1 MQRLTHAK
9 ICFVLALVV
18 FQSCATYYETNISFN
33 EAFRK
38 GNLQL
43 ALEELQE
50 TPAKEYR
57 KRQFLFLVN
66 NGLLLSILGRYE
78 ESNTYLEKAFIFGED
93 FRINYLNEAA
103 SYLTN
108 PNFTVY
114 RGEDHEHLLLL
125 YYKAVNY
132 LKLGKRQ
139 EALVECRR
147 MNIRLQQLSDRY
159 DTDKKYRE
167 DAFIQLLMGIIYETD
182 KDYNNAFIA
191 YRNAYNTYESEY
203 VSLFNLGSPEQLKI
217 DLVRMALLS
226 GLESEVDFYKREF
239 GLEDYVYEPSS
250 GGDLVFF
257 WHNGLGPVKAEWGI
271 NFVITRRGDMVT
283 FYNESLGLSFPFNIG
298 DYSEDEK
305 KGLEKLEVLRVAF
318 PKYVER
324 PVYYTSALLETGSEN
339 RELEKIEDV
348 NKIGFQVLEQRMT
361 LEFSK
366 ALIRAA
372 MKKVAEYQVRK
383 ENEVLGS
390 LFGIINAIT
399 EKADTRNWQTLPHS
413 ISYARIPLTL
423 GNNEVTFT
431 LKSSAQPND
440 KHEFAYVIDKPGLIF
455 HTFTSLESRYEYYSL
470 Y

>member
-1 MQRLTHAK
+1 MQRLTKAK
-9 ICFVLALVV
+9 ICCVLALVV
-18 FQSCATYYETNISFN
+18 AQSCATYYETNISFN

-38 GNLQL
+38 GNLEL

-50 TPAKEYR
+50 TPEKEYR

-125 YYKAVNY
+125 YYKALNF
-132 LKLGKRQ
+132 LKLGKTQ

-191 YRNAYNTYESEY
+191 YRNAYNTYQSDY
-203 VSLFNLGSPEQLKI
+203 VNLFNMDSPEQLKV
-217 DLVRMALLS
+217 DLVRTALLS
-226 GLESEVDFYKREF
+226 GLQSEYDFYKREF
-239 GLEDYVYEPSS
+239 GLEDYAYEPSS

-305 KGLEKLEVLRVAF
+305 KGLEKLEVFRVAF

-324 PVYYTSALLETGSEN
+324 PIYFTSAVLENGEEV

-383 ENEVLGS
+383 ENEALGS

-413 ISYARIPLTL
+413 ISYARVPLML
-423 GNNEVTFT
+423 GNNDVTFT

-440 KHEFAYVIDKPGLIF
+440 RHEFAYVIDKPGVIF
-455 HTFTSLESRYEYYSL
+455 HTFTSLESRYEHYSL